1 MYAKAFEP
9 VNKNSKKLR
18 KKKQSVKSDYNQKS
32 DKFSL
37 LKTESWKNLIL
48 FLNLK
53 SKIRFD
59 QLTPKINI
67 IHIFLFQTINY
78 RKITSPFCVSIN

>member
-18 KKKQSVKSDYNQKS
+18 KKKQSVKSDYYQKS

-37 LKTESWKNLIL
+37 LKTKSWK
-48 FLNLK
+48 K
-53 SKIRFD
+53 
-59 QLTPKINI
+59 PKI
-67 IHIFLFQTINY
+67 IFKL
-78 RKITSPFCVSIN
+78 